1 MSSPINPK
9 QVKSFVQNTLGCTC
23 PEAVFKKQEFNSG
36 ITINNIKNCKKLCV
50 GERLLIY
57 LIDIESIT
65 DLPSSMLSLV
75 NEGCRERDSRG
86 LNRFR
91 LVLGANDIDT
101 VSKEAKK
108 IFESI
113 NDLDDKV
120 HLHVVSQQ
128 EIDKLC

>member
-9 QVKSFVQNTLGCTC
+9 QVKSFLQNTLGCTC
-23 PEAVFKKQEFNSG
+23 PEAVFKKQEFDSG

-57 LIDIESIT
+57 LINAESVS
-65 DLPSSMLSLV
+65 DLPSSITSLV
-75 NEGCRERDSRG
+75 SEGRKERDSRH

-91 LVLGANDIDT
+91 LVLGAKDVDLI
-101 VSKEAKK
+101 SKQAKT
-108 IFESI
+108 IFEGF

-120 HLHVVSQQ
+120 HLHVVSMKK
-128 EIDKLC
+128 IDKLQ

>member
-1 MSSPINPK
+1 MPSPTNPNQMK
-9 QVKSFVQNTLGCTC
+9 RFVKNTLGCTC
-23 PEAVFKKQEFNSG
+23 PDSVFEHQEFDSG
-36 ITINNIKNCKKLCV
+36 ISISNIKNCKKLCA

-57 LIDIESIT
+57 LIDIESIPN
-65 DLPSSMLSLV
+65 LPLSITSTIA
-75 NEGCRERDSRG
+75 EGRKERDSRG

-91 LVLGANDIDT
+91 LVLGANDIDA
-101 VSKEAKK
+101 VRKEANK
-108 IFESI
+108 IFQSI

>member
-36 ITINNIKNCKKLCV
+36 ITINNIKNCKKLCA

-57 LIDIESIT
+57 MIDIESIT
-65 DLPSSMLSLV
+65 DLPLSISSIIA
-75 NEGCRERDSRG
+75 EGRKERDSRG

-91 LVLGANDIDT
+91 LVLGANDIET

-108 IFESI
+108 IFQSI
-113 NDLDDKV
+113 NDLDDKI

-128 EIDKLC
+128 EIDKLH

>member
-1 MSSPINPK
+1 MPSPTNPNQMK
-9 QVKSFVQNTLGCTC
+9 RFVKNTLGCTC
-23 PEAVFKKQEFNSG
+23 PDSVFEHQEFDSG
-36 ITINNIKNCKKLCV
+36 ISISNIKNCKKLCA

-57 LIDIESIT
+57 LIDIESIPN
-65 DLPSSMLSLV
+65 LPLSITSIIA
-75 NEGCRERDSRG
+75 EGRKERDSRG

-91 LVLGANDIDT
+91 LVLGANDIDA
-101 VSKEAKK
+101 VRKEANK
-108 IFESI
+108 IFQSI